1 MPDHAGA
8 RALLGA
14 FGGPV
19 VAPSANRSGYVSA
32 TTARHVAEDLGAAVS
47 VILDGGQTGIGIES
61 TVLDC
66 TGETVRILRPGA
78 ITRTA
83 LRACL
88 GEGLSEDADTGG
100 KVLAPGMLASHYA
113 PNALVRLAAAEIAE
127 GEAALTFGTAR
138 PAGLEHAVAVRNLSR
153 DADLE
158 EAAANLFTALRDLD
172 ASGARRIAVSP
183 IPDTGIGA
191 AINDRLRRAAAP
203 RDIPGA

>member
-1 MPDHAGA
+1 MALRVPDHAGA

-66 TGETVRILRPGA
+66 TGDTVRILRPGA

-88 GEGLSEDADTGG
+88 GEGLSEGADTGG

-138 PAGLEHAVAVRNLSR
+138 PAGWSTLSR
-153 DADLE
+153 YATCR
-158 EAAANLFTALRDLD
+158 ATPTWKKQPPTCSPRCVISMRAGRGG
-172 ASGARRIAVSP
+172 SPSARSP
-183 IPDTGIGA
+183 IPA
-191 AINDRLRRAAAP
+191 
-203 RDIPGA
+203 